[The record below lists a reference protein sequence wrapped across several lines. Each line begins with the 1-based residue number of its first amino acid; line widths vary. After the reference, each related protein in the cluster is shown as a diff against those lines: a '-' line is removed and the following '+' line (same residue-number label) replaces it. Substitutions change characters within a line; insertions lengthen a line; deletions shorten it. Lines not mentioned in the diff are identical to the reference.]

1 MSKTNFEAIAADAQ
15 ELGRLLRVLYLK
27 RGTERVNK
35 DRRYKMLVAIGNYG
49 FINLNEVEAVLPPE
63 SAPIKRMVIAA
74 KDNGTCVDMT
84 YGRRTKS
91 VIVLRTGKIVLS
103 STLPDTLSNRMNNSS
118 KK

>member
-1 MSKTNFEAIAADAQ
+1 
-15 ELGRLLRVLYLK
+15 
-27 RGTERVNK
+27 
-35 DRRYKMLVAIGNYG
+35 MLVAIGNYG

-74 KDNGTCVDMT
+74 KDNGTCIDMT

-103 STLPDTLSNRMNNSS
+103 STLPDTLSNRMNNSYIYLKS
-118 KK
+118 ELRCVKRRNKEERAEANCEML